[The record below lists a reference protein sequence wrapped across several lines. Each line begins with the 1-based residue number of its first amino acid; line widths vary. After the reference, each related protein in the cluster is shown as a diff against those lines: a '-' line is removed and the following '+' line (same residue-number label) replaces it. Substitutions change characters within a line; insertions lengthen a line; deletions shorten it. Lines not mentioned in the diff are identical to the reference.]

1 MKRDGIVFWLQCD
14 MYILCCAVFFSFV
27 STPSFQLKAGVSGM
41 KIGLIKETLTRSISE
56 VAAVVRKAAGTLQEA
71 GALVE
76 EVSLENIDT
85 GKAVDN
91 SVTYI
96 DIVETLIALHCLL
109 MTVSKQQKLLC

>member
-1 MKRDGIVFWLQCD
+1 
-14 MYILCCAVFFSFV
+14 MYIMCCAVYISFV
-27 STPSFQLKAGVSGM
+27 PTPSLQLKAGVSGM
-41 KIGLIKETLTRSISE
+41 KIGLIKETLARSTPE

-91 SVTYI
+91 PVT
-96 DIVETLIALHCLL
+96 L
-109 MTVSKQQKLLC
+109 SKH